1 MKNWI
6 VKVGIVFFLFMLF
19 VYIVYCENQNIK
31 LKQRIIMLEASHLSS
46 EVNLCNTFN
55 KVKDIENK
63 VKILDD
69 TFYSFSSNLT
79 IHAMIL
85 NNIQSYLG
93 FRKGK

>member
-1 MKNWI
+1 
-6 VKVGIVFFLFMLF
+6 MLF

-31 LKQRIIMLEASHLSS
+31 LQQRIIMLEASHLSS
-46 EVNLCNTFN
+46 EVNLYNTFN

-79 IHAMIL
+79 VHTMIL